1 MYYSCGCCVYDIL
14 WSGDRVILC
23 ITRVAVV
30 WLLCV
35 WRVMEW

>member
-1 MYYSCGCCVYDIL
+1 MYYSSGCCVYGVL

-30 WLLCV
+30 CMACYGV
-35 WRVMEW
+35 VIE